1 MLGDSNVS
9 STDGDSVATW
19 QKVNGALCILLPI
32 PEDSLDEAAT
42 LMPPGSVPLREGQIA
57 TILNVIEK
65 YSWIALTGVENLY
78 LLYPARH
85 CKK

>member
-9 STDGDSVATW
+9 STDGDNVATW

-42 LMPPGSVPLREGQIA
+42 LMPGSVPLREGQIA

-65 YSWIALTGVENLY
+65 YSWNVLAGVENVY
-78 LLYPARH
+78 LLYPARY